1 LTTNSKIRYKDGF
14 GRPGILGMAS
24 SDVPTDPAF
33 VPLEARSDIEQARFF
48 ARRGMVPP
56 VKTTGE
62 FDKTLPKRSSPWT
75 VA

>member
-1 LTTNSKIRYKDGF
+1 
-14 GRPGILGMAS
+14 MAS

-33 VPLEARSDIEQARFF
+33 VPLEARSNIEQARFF